1 MKMAIRSFSGFNN
14 SALQWFY
21 FRVSRAGMVREDA
34 AMRHVLTRL
43 LTVNSSDEDIR
54 RRGRMLV
61 SITLAMI
68 ALALLAFFLI
78 LLSLSSPDLLVVV
91 GIGLIGLAVVLALA
105 RRGTVTAAGVLLVAM
120 LLLATLV
127 SVDFTGQATEGEA
140 AYFLILPL
148 LVAGLTLRPVY
159 AWVVLALA
167 LAGLGVS
174 LALNPQAIEN
184 PPIQMLLLN
193 IVLLLVF
200 TTLLGYF
207 GSRAT
212 ANALAQARGAR
223 VAAEAAAERQ
233 EQANTDLEMRVQ
245 ERTIALQRA
254 LTEVETRATEQ
265 ARLLEENQ
273 QQREAIRDLSVPVL
287 PVSAATLVM
296 PLVGTLDTTRLA
308 LAQQQALNA
317 LEHSHARYLMLDI
330 TGVPLVDSQ
339 VAQGLI
345 VVVQA
350 ARLLGAEVVLVGVRP
365 EVAQAI
371 VGLGIELPGI
381 RTFRDLQSA
390 IVGVVEGNVQ

>member
-1 MKMAIRSFSGFNN
+1 
-14 SALQWFY
+14 
-21 FRVSRAGMVREDA
+21 
-34 AMRHVLTRL
+34 MRHVLARL
-43 LTVNSSDEDIR
+43 MIVDSSDEDVR

-78 LLSLSSPDLLVVV
+78 LLSLSSPDLIVVI
-91 GIGLIGLAVVLALA
+91 GISTIGLAVVLTLA
-105 RRGTVTAAGVLLVAM
+105 RRGMVTAGGVLLVAM
-120 LLLATLV
+120 LLLGTLV
-127 SVDFTGQATEGEA
+127 SVDFTRQATEGEA

-148 LVAGLTLRPVY
+148 LVAGLTLRPAY

-167 LAGLGVS
+167 LAGLGAS

-212 ANALAQARGAR
+212 ANALAQARAAR
-223 VAAEAAAERQ
+223 IAAEAAAERQ
-233 EQANTDLEMRVQ
+233 EQANADLETRVQ
-245 ERTIALQRA
+245 ERTVALQRA

-296 PLVGTLDTTRLA
+296 PLVGTLDSTRLA
-308 LAQQQALNA
+308 LAQQQALSA
-317 LEHSHARYLMLDI
+317 LEHSQARYLMLDI

-350 ARLLGAEVVLVGVRP
+350 ARLLGTEVVLVGVRP

-390 IVGVVEGNVQ
+390 IVGVVEGNIQ